1 MCSYADIHCKSTIDV
16 NAQDMMG
23 LQSVPEGPQ
32 RNGGMLAMDLI
43 CVSGDLKGLQGLSV
57 KD

>member
-1 MCSYADIHCKSTIDV
+1 V

-23 LQSVPEGPQ
+23 WQSVPEGPQ